1 MTIDPTDPFVSIAAL
16 ADAYRDGAARPRDV
30 VEAQLARIAQLDPKI
45 GAYQVVCADETLAAA
60 EAADR
65 AIGSGHRIGPFH
77 GIPFGLKDIRDL
89 EGRVTTGGSMAMK
102 DRVSP
107 ATGSLTRRLI
117 ASGGIVLGK
126 TKTVECAYGG
136 WGTNQRMGTPW
147 NPWDM
152 ETHRVPGG
160 GGGSGAGGLRGG
172 HRHRRLGAAA
182 GGVLRPHRAEDHRG
196 AAADRRD
203 HPAVVYPRH
212 PGPDRPVGARRHP
225 DVRGHGR
232 ARELGDGPRP
242 RGGGRPLHAAL
253 GQGVAGLRL
262 GALDER
268 ERAACSAAVL
278 AAFDAALARLSGLGA
293 VIEVFNPPRS
303 YGEFA
308 VANGRLISAEGYALH
323 GAMYE
328 DLGKPMDED
337 VRPRFLAGRGVSAAD
352 YIHIQDERRAAQA
365 NYLRAMRGFDA
376 VLTPTLTA
384 TSPAVAEVDQTA
396 TPAYF
401 TRPFNYL
408 GMRGLALPTGL
419 TATGL
424 PISLQIVAR
433 GGDEAM
439 ALRIGA
445 ALEAALP
452 GLARPDLD

>member
-1 MTIDPTDPFVSIAAL
+1 VRLPAAYCGLTGLKTTEGRLPTDGIIPLSYTLDTPGPIARSVL
-16 ADAYRDGAARPRDV
+16 DAILMFEVMDWRESWAMDR
-30 VEAQLARIAQLDPKI
+30 
-45 GAYQVVCADETLAAA
+45 
-60 EAADR
+60 DR
-65 AIGSGHRIGPFH
+65 A
-77 GIPFGLKDIRDL
+77 
-89 EGRVTTGGSMAMK
+89 A
-102 DRVSP
+102 
-107 ATGSLTRRLI
+107 
-117 ASGGIVLGK
+117 
-126 TKTVECAYGG
+126 
-136 WGTNQRMGTPW
+136 
-147 NPWDM
+147 
-152 ETHRVPGG
+152 
-160 GGGSGAGGLRGG
+160 GAGL
-172 HRHRRLGAAA
+172 
-182 GGVLRPHRAEDHRG
+182 
-196 AAADRRD
+196 
-203 HPAVVYPRH
+203 Y
-212 PGPDRPVGARRHP
+212 
-225 DVRGHGR
+225 
-232 ARELGDGPRP
+232 
-242 RGGGRPLHAAL
+242 AAL

-308 VANGRLISAEGYALH
+308 VANGRLISAEGYAHH

-365 NYLRAMRGFDA
+365 NYLLAMRGFDA

-408 GMRGLALPTGL
+408 GMCGLALPMGL
-419 TATGL
+419 TTTGL
-424 PISLQIVAR
+424 PTILQIVAR
-433 GGDEAM
+433 VGDEAM